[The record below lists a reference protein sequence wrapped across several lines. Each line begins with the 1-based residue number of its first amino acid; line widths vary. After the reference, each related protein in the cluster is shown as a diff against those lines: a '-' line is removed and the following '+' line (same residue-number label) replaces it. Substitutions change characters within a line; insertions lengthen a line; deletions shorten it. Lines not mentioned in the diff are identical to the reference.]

1 MNINK
6 ITEIMNRNPRKILDK
21 SECYLLYEA
30 GIFGNKALTWKSYDE
45 IIKSGW
51 RDGVCMRSKKGVARK
66 EVRYNLK
73 LEEVPEHIRQ
83 FRELGIAENMIG
95 FNQSMPDEKLII
107 QGEVMYHNGLFWLLY
122 SNVKKPMNRA
132 LAEKSEEV
140 NGRCAQKT
148 LIRNMNFDSYADL
161 EKLLETFPTSVVEF
175 STYSIPVGNRA
186 ITGRDTVFWE
196 VRNY

>member
-51 RDGVCMRSKKGVARK
+51 RNGVCMRSKKGVARK

-73 LEEVPEHIRQ
+73 C
-83 FRELGIAENMIG
+83 
-95 FNQSMPDEKLII
+95 
-107 QGEVMYHNGLFWLLY
+107 
-122 SNVKKPMNRA
+122 
-132 LAEKSEEV
+132 EEV
-140 NGRCAQKT
+140 NGRCAQIT

-196 VRNY
+196 V